1 MPPRIARSSVAMAAP
16 KSAKNKSR
24 KRNLDAYSIA
34 GHQIKTTRTV
44 APHRLGE
51 SLDDEPRQ
59 KRRRTGSEDEDASED
74 DSAPRRKLPK
84 SNGRGLGE
92 DEDGVEEGEDSEGNE
107 WRLGGLKE
115 DDDDSDLDS
124 DEAFGESDDDK
135 FEGFTFRGSSTAGKR
150 KPATERKQQL
160 KVDKSGAHVNLDEA
174 EEDQLEE
181 EDEES
186 DFGDDGVDLATMLDD
201 EDEDKAEGAQKQPDD
216 GNSGGESGSDDDDI
230 LSTESGSESEDEDDG
245 KAEEERIARMRDRV
259 DAMDAQNRPS
269 TTAIPDEDGLLPM
282 DDLYADIMAG
292 LDPAEEKQHIVASK
306 SKKNRKVKT
315 LSAPLPKRQQD
326 RLDREV
332 ASQKAKEQL
341 DRWNDTIKHNRRAEF
356 LTIPLTDPSRQDPVG
371 KDKFVTANA
380 PQGDLEVSIQRIMEE
395 SGMVTKPGEKAEDEE
410 GQLVKAEELGTNH
423 LPVEEVLRRRAQLKM
438 ARELLFREEIK
449 AKRVAK
455 IKSKSYRRVHRRERE
470 RQAEKD
476 SMLMDPEGLD
486 DAMDGDERERSDRK
500 RAEMRMSTKHRDSK
514 FGKSLHATNRTV
526 WDEGARDGVNELAR
540 RQEDLRRR
548 IVGQDIEEDEGSD
561 VLSEPDSDG
570 GAGDDED
577 EDGRTRRQLNRLR
590 NEGRGIGQ
598 KGVGGMKFMRAA
610 EDRLRARNV
619 EDIERLRK
627 EMAVADGEDVAED
640 SGVEDGLGRA
650 IFGPRAKGGTNA
662 APKKVERLEFEERL
676 DDDAAAADVEG
687 GVGGH
692 VVEPSPGKQKQALKS
707 ILKKPNGMPPGP
719 LVMGGDRRDPA
730 LMKPADRSEAMSVS
744 PWVMGGDVKKAKR
757 DQQNTRAVNGD
768 AVLLAPLT
776 AGESGMRPSGKAESK
791 AERNGYPDATAD
803 EDGPAANNV
812 SAGKIDGRQT
822 VSQTENRDDS
832 DADEPATDPI
842 LSAQQQKSAYYRR
855 AFAGSDVQVAFTAE
869 KDADAAEEDEQEI
882 STHMP
887 GWGSWAGE
895 GLSKSIRKANKKA
908 AHNPLY
914 KTKLPGGVRMEDRK
928 DANLRSVIVSEK
940 SERKGRK
947 YLAPVLPH
955 EFERKE
961 QYEGSLRV
969 PVGPEWT
976 TKEVFQRN
984 TRPRVVVKQGV
995 VKPMKRPL
1003 SPQSSITCM
1012 LDFWSARKDVAL
1024 YTK

>member
-1 MPPRIARSSVAMAAP
+1 MPPRTARSSVAIAAP
-16 KSAKNKSR
+16 KTAKNKSR

-34 GHQIKTTRTV
+34 GHQIKPTRTV

-59 KRRRTGSEDEDASED
+59 KRRRTGSADEDASED

-124 DEAFGESDDDK
+124 DEAFGESDEDK
-135 FEGFTFRGSSTAGKR
+135 FEGFTFRGSSTAGKG
-150 KPATERKQQL
+150 KPATERKQRV
-160 KVDKSGAHVNLDEA
+160 KVNKPDPHVNLDEA
-174 EEDQLEE
+174 EENQPEE
-181 EDEES
+181 GDEES
-186 DFGDDGVDLATMLDD
+186 DFGDEGVDLATMLDD
-201 EDEDKAEGAQKQPDD
+201 EDEDGAESAHEQPGDD
-216 GNSGGESGSDDDDI
+216 NSGSESGSDDDDI
-230 LSTESGSESEDEDDG
+230 LSADSGSESEDEDDG
-245 KAEEERIARMRDRV
+245 KTEEERIARMRDRV
-259 DAMDAQNRPS
+259 DAMDAKHRPS
-269 TTAIPDEDGLLPM
+269 TTTIPDEDGLLPM

-292 LDPAEEKQHIVASK
+292 LDPAEKKQHIVASK
-306 SKKNRKVKT
+306 SKKNRSVKT

-341 DRWNDTIKHNRRAEF
+341 DRWNHTVKHNRRAEF
-356 LTIPLTDPSRQDPVG
+356 LTFPLTDPSRQDPVG

-380 PQGDLEVSIQRIMEE
+380 PRGDLEVSIQRIMEE

-410 GQLVKAEELGTNH
+410 DQLVKAEELGTNH
-423 LPVEEVLRRRAQLKM
+423 LPVEEVMRRRAQLKL

-476 SMLMDPEGLD
+476 RMLMDPEGLD
-486 DAMDGDERERSDRK
+486 DAMDGDERERSERK

-514 FGKSLHATNRTV
+514 FGKSLHATKRTV

-548 IVGQDIEEDEGSD
+548 IAGQDVEEDEGSD
-561 VLSEPDSDG
+561 VLSGPDSNGDAADDG
-570 GAGDDED
+570 D
-577 EDGRTRRQLNRLR
+577 EDGRTRRQLDRLR
-590 NEGRGIGQ
+590 DEGKGIGQ
-598 KGVGGMKFMRAA
+598 KGLGGMKFMRAA

-619 EDIERLRK
+619 EAIERLRK
-627 EMAVADGEDVAED
+627 EMAVAEGEDVAED
-640 SGVEDGLGRA
+640 SEVENGLGRA

-676 DDDAAAADVEG
+676 DDDAAGADNEG
-687 GVGGH
+687 RVGGH
-692 VVEPSPGKQKQALKS
+692 VVEPSPGKQALKS
-707 ILKKPNGMPPGP
+707 ILKKPNGISPGP
-719 LVMGGDRRDPA
+719 LAMGGDRRDPDV
-730 LMKPADRSEAMSVS
+730 MKAAERSEAISVS

-757 DQQNTRAVNGD
+757 DQQNTRAVSGE

-776 AGESGMRPSGKAESK
+776 AGKSGMRPSGKAESK
-791 AERNGYPDATAD
+791 AERKGYPDATAD
-803 EDGPAANNV
+803 EDGPAANDI
-812 SAGKIDGRQT
+812 SAGKIDGWQT

-832 DADEPATDPI
+832 DAEEPETDPI
-842 LSAQQQKSAYYRR
+842 LSAQQQKSDYYRR

-869 KDADAAEEDEQEI
+869 KDADAAEEDEQEV

-928 DANLRSVIVSEK
+928 DANLRNVIVSEK
-940 SERKGRK
+940 SERKGKK

-995 VKPMKRPL
+995 VKPMERPL
-1003 SPQSSITCM
+1003 M
-1012 LDFWSARKDVAL
+1012 
-1024 YTK
+1024 

>member
-1 MPPRIARSSVAMAAP
+1 MPPRIARSSVAIAAP

-34 GHQIKTTRTV
+34 GHQIKPTRTV
-44 APHRLGE
+44 AAHRLGE

-74 DSAPRRKLPK
+74 DAEPRRKLPK
-84 SNGRGLGE
+84 SRGRELGE

-124 DEAFGESDDDK
+124 DEAFGESDEDK
-135 FEGFTFRGSSTAGKR
+135 FEGFTFRGSSTAGKG
-150 KPATERKQQL
+150 KPTTKGKRRAMNAL
-160 KVDKSGAHVNLDEA
+160 GANMNLDEA
-174 EEDQLEE
+174 EEKQQQEE
-181 EDEES
+181 EEES

-201 EDEDKAEGAQKQPDD
+201 EDEVEGAQGQPGSDESD
-216 GNSGGESGSDDDDI
+216 GESGSDNNDIPSAGSGVESDD
-230 LSTESGSESEDEDDG
+230 EYDD
-245 KAEEERIARMRDRV
+245 KLEEERIARMRDRV
-259 DAMDAQNRPS
+259 DAMDAQHQPS
-269 TTAIPDEDGLLPM
+269 TTAIPDEDGLLPV

-292 LDPAEEKQHIVASK
+292 LDPAEKKQHIVAGK
-306 SKKNRKVKT
+306 TKKNRLVKT

-341 DRWNDTIKHNRRAEF
+341 DRWNDTVKHNRRAEF
-356 LTIPLTDPSRQDPVG
+356 LTFPLIDPGRQDPVG
-371 KDKFVTANA
+371 KDKFVTANG
-380 PQGDLEVSIQRIMEE
+380 PQGGLEVSIQRIMEE
-395 SGMVTKPGEKAEDEE
+395 SGMVSKPGEKAEDEE
-410 GQLVKAEELGTNH
+410 DQLVKAEELGTNH

-476 SMLMDPEGLD
+476 RMLMDPEGLD
-486 DAMDGDERERSDRK
+486 DAMDGDERERTDRK

-526 WDEGARDGVNELAR
+526 WDEGARDGVNEQAR

-548 IVGQDIEEDEGSD
+548 IAGQDVEEDESSD
-561 VLSEPDSDG
+561 VPSESDG
-570 GAGDDED
+570 DGDAGDDED
-577 EDGRTRRQLNRLR
+577 EDGRTRRHLNRLR
-590 NEGRGIGQ
+590 DEGRGIGQ
-598 KGVGGMKFMRAA
+598 KGLGGMKFMRAA

-619 EDIERLRK
+619 EEIERLRK
-627 EMAVADGEDVAED
+627 EMAVADGDDVAED
-640 SGVEDGLGRA
+640 SELEDGLGRA
-650 IFGPRAKGGTNA
+650 IFGPRAKAGLKV
-662 APKKVERLEFEERL
+662 APKKVERSEFEEGL
-676 DDDAAAADVEG
+676 DDDTAGADLEG
-687 GVGGH
+687 RLGLH
-692 VVEPSPGKQKQALKS
+692 VAEPSPGKQKLAPKS
-707 ILKKPNGMPPGP
+707 ILKKPSGMPSGP
-719 LVMGGDRRDPA
+719 LAMGGDRRDPA
-730 LMKPADRSEAMSVS
+730 MTKAAERSEAVSVS

-757 DQQNTRAVNGD
+757 DQQNARAVEGD
-768 AVLLAPLT
+768 TVLMAPLV
-776 AGESGMRPSGKAESK
+776 AGESRTRPSGKAVSK
-791 AERNGYPDATAD
+791 TENERRTGTTAD
-803 EDGPAANNV
+803 EVGPAADAV
-812 SAGKIDGRQT
+812 SAGKIDGWQT
-822 VSQTENRDDS
+822 VSQTEHQADS
-832 DADEPATDPI
+832 DGDESEMDPI

-855 AFAGSDVQVAFTAE
+855 AFAGSDVQLAFTAE
-869 KDADAAEEDEQEI
+869 KDADAAEEDEQEV

-914 KTKLPGGVRMEDRK
+914 KTKLPGGVKMEDRK
-928 DANLRSVIVSEK
+928 DAHLRNVIVSEK

-955 EFERKE
+955 DFERKE

-995 VKPMKRPL
+995 VKPMERPF
-1003 SPQSSITCM
+1003 M
-1012 LDFWSARKDVAL
+1012 
-1024 YTK
+1024 

>member
-1 MPPRIARSSVAMAAP
+1 MPPRIARSSVAIAAP
-16 KSAKNKSR
+16 KTAKNKSR

-34 GHQIKTTRTV
+34 GHQIKAIRTV

-51 SLDDEPRQ
+51 SLDDGPRQ

-74 DSAPRRKLPK
+74 DAEPRRTLPK
-84 SNGRGLGE
+84 SSGRGLGE

-124 DEAFGESDDDK
+124 DEAFGESDEDR
-135 FEGFTFRGSSTAGKR
+135 FEGFTFRGSSTTGKGKLATKR
-150 KPATERKQQL
+150 KQRTKANDPGE
-160 KVDKSGAHVNLDEA
+160 DVNLDEA

-186 DFGDDGVDLATMLDD
+186 DFGDDGVDLATMLDNED
-201 EDEDKAEGAQKQPDD
+201 EDEDEAEGAEEQSGD
-216 GNSGGESGSDDDDI
+216 GDPGSDSGSDDDDI

-245 KAEEERIARMRDRV
+245 KTEEERIARMRDRV
-259 DAMDAQNRPS
+259 DAMDAQHRLS
-269 TTAIPDEDGLLPM
+269 TNAIPDEDGLLPM

-292 LDPAEEKQHIVASK
+292 LDSAEKKQHIVASK
-306 SKKNRKVKT
+306 LKKNRKVKT

-341 DRWNDTIKHNRRAEF
+341 DRWNDTVKHNRRAEF
-356 LTIPLTDPSRQDPVG
+356 LTFPLTDPSRQDPVG

-395 SGMVTKPGEKAEDEE
+395 SGMVTKPGERAENEE
-410 GQLVKAEELGTNH
+410 DQLVKAEELGTNH

-476 SMLMDPEGLD
+476 RMLMDPEGLD
-486 DAMDGDERERSDRK
+486 DAMGGDERERSERK

-548 IVGQDIEEDEGSD
+548 IAGQDVEEDEGSD
-561 VLSEPDSDG
+561 VLSEPDSN
-570 GAGDDED
+570 GDVADDDD
-577 EDGRTRRQLNRLR
+577 EDGRTRRQLVKLR
-590 NEGRGIGQ
+590 YKGKGIGQ
-598 KGVGGMKFMRAA
+598 KGLGGMKFMRAA

-640 SGVEDGLGRA
+640 SEVEDGLGRA
-650 IFGPRAKGGTNA
+650 IFGPRARERTNA
-662 APKKVERLEFEERL
+662 APKKVEELEFEERL
-676 DDDAAAADVEG
+676 DDDAAGADVEG
-687 GVGGH
+687 GVGVH
-692 VVEPSPGKQKQALKS
+692 VAEPSLGKQALKS
-707 ILKKPNGMPPGP
+707 ILKKPNGMPPA
-719 LVMGGDRRDPA
+719 LAMGGDRRDPA
-730 LMKPADRSEAMSVS
+730 VMKAAERSEAISVS

-791 AERNGYPDATAD
+791 EERNRYPDATAD
-803 EDGPAANNV
+803 EGGPAANDT
-812 SAGKIDGRQT
+812 SAGKIDGWQT
-822 VSQTENRDDS
+822 VSQTVNHDDS
-832 DADEPATDPI
+832 DADEPETDPI

-869 KDADAAEEDEQEI
+869 KDADAAEEDEQEV

-914 KTKLPGGVRMEDRK
+914 KTKLAGGVKMEDRK
-928 DANLRSVIVSEK
+928 DANLRNVIVSEK
-940 SERKGRK
+940 SERKGKK
-947 YLAPVLPH
+947 YLAIVLPH

-995 VKPMKRPL
+995 VKPMERPL
-1003 SPQSSITCM
+1003 M
-1012 LDFWSARKDVAL
+1012 
-1024 YTK
+1024 